1 MQALFVI
8 KFPALYFAIGREAA
22 GSPVFVGFG
31 VLRRQVI
38 LSDVECNLIVTH

>member
-8 KFPALYFAIGREAA
+8 KFPALYLAIGREAA

-31 VLRRQVI
+31 VLHRQVI
-38 LSDVECNLIVTH
+38 LSDVQGNLIVSH